1 MSGTTGEPQALE
13 TAESAPPTD
22 SATAENAYQPG
33 GKGIWST
40 ALILSAVFAVFA
52 INYSPKFFEL
62 APEFENVDPMAPS
75 DQQDSAAQSV
85 AQAASQAYL
94 QKEWKNSLSA
104 YAFAG
109 ICLALPS
116 IVAFRRYRI
125 GGAIG
130 ALVASIIFGGLCG
143 LVAVS
148 LGTIVGQQMGA
159 AGYDVDSIA
168 PDILAWSVMGVVLSL
183 PAALALVIGGEKPLS
198 QSVIST
204 PLAGVLAGVVVT
216 IGVSLFLPSANTSK
230 IPPFGLTLTA
240 IWFATLVGLILV
252 LSTFTGA
259 RKPKAESAV

>member
-62 APEFENVDPMAPS
+62 APEYESVDPSAPS
-75 DQQDSAAQSV
+75 DLQEAA
-85 AQAASQAYL
+85 AQAYL
-94 QKEWKNSLSA
+94 QKEWKNALSA

-130 ALVASIIFGGLCG
+130 AMVASIIFGGLCG
-143 LVAVS
+143 MVAVS

-159 AGYDVDSIA
+159 AGYEVDSIA
-168 PDILAWSVMGVVLSL
+168 PDILAWSVMGAVLSL